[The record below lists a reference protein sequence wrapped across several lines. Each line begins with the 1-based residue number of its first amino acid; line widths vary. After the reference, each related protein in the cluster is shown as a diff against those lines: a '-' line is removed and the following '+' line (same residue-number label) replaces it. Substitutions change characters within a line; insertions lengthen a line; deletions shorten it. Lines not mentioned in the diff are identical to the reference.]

1 MNASAQDGKEGGGMG
16 DLFPGLDLGKSENAG
31 RQIVWIWVWI
41 SEDCCG
47 IMRVRKWR
55 VVISP
60 MGSLQGNFEE

>member
-1 MNASAQDGKEGGGMG
+1 MRPRRMEKKAAEWGIDFRGCTLRRLKN
-16 DLFPGLDLGKSENAG
+16 G

-47 IMRVRKWR
+47 IMRVCKWR